1 VIKKLNG
8 RCTTSLHIKESANV
22 FDLCSVFY
30 EELEI
35 KRWYT
40 ISESNYIIILLP
52 DHIENSFQTN
62 VIKNIIEGAPRHGPV
77 ESYM

>member
-1 VIKKLNG
+1 MV
-8 RCTTSLHIKESANV
+8 
-22 FDLCSVFY
+22 DLCSVFY

-40 ISESNYIIILLP
+40 TSGSNYIIILLP
-52 DHIENSFQTN
+52 DHIENSFRNLEIN